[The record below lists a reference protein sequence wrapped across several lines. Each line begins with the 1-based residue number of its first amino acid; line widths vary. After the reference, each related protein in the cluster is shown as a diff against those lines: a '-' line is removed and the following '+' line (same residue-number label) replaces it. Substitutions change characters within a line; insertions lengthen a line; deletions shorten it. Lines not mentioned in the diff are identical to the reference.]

1 VDVSKKFLFGDLLAA
16 RMPSSGANLLVS
28 VANFSSTRV
37 LALGQLMTR
46 FKKQNLNCENIGPL
60 PYR

>member
-1 VDVSKKFLFGDLLAA
+1 MLYAVRL
-16 RMPSSGANLLVS
+16 PSSGANLRVS

-37 LALGQLMTR
+37 IALGQLMTR
-46 FKKQNLNCENIGPL
+46 FKKQNLNCENIGLL